1 MRSEVGKEAGRSEVG
16 KEAGTKPSLLVR
28 VR

>member
-1 MRSEVGKEAGRSEVG
+1 VRSEVGKEAGRSEVG